1 MRKQSGKIGRRREQ
15 ILLGLL
21 TTGTIKEA
29 ADQAQVSVSTIM
41 RALRDAD
48 FREAL
53 AAARRSLFQSMVNK
67 LALSGFS
74 AASVLSEI
82 CTNPTAP
89 LSVRARAASS
99 IAKLNFEG
107 NIQQDLEQRIKRL
120 EDQSNADS
128 E

>member
-1 MRKQSGKIGRRREQ
+1 M
-15 ILLGLL
+15 LGLL